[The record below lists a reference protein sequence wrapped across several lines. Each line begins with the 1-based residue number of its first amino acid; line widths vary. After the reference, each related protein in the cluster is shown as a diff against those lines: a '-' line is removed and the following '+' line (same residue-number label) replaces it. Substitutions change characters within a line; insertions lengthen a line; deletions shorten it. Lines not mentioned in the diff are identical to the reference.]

1 VWASEAFREALAVHL
16 AALEL
21 PPNRPVRLWVA
32 DEMRYG
38 LLPVTR
44 RVWSLRGV
52 RPVCPVQPRYEWAYL
67 YGAAEVG
74 GQAQVEFCY
83 CPSVN
88 LQWSHGFLEQLAAR
102 DPEATHVVLWDG
114 AGFHPQDG
122 AAGLPDN
129 VRLLPFPPYSPEL
142 NPIEGLWDQLKDQ
155 LCNKVYASLRAMEK
169 AITEFLRPFW
179 EEPER
184 VHDLIG
190 NGWLLARAQAFF
202 RQFYTSTAV

>member
-1 VWASEAFREALAVHL
+1 
-16 AALEL
+16 
-21 PPNRPVRLWVA
+21 
-32 DEMRYG
+32 MRYG

-74 GQAQVEFCY
+74 GQAHVEFCY

-129 VRLLPFPPYSPEL
+129 VRLLPFPPYSPE
-142 NPIEGLWDQLKDQ
+142 
-155 LCNKVYASLRAMEK
+155 R
-169 AITEFLRPFW
+169 
-179 EEPER
+179 EPHR
-184 VHDLIG
+184 G
-190 NGWLLARAQAFF
+190 
-202 RQFYTSTAV
+202 AVGPT

>member
-1 VWASEAFREALAVHL
+1 
-16 AALEL
+16 
-21 PPNRPVRLWVA
+21 
-32 DEMRYG
+32 MRYG

-74 GQAQVEFCY
+74 GQAHVEFCY

-129 VRLLPFPPYSPEL
+129 VRLLPFPPLQPRTRTPSRGCGTNLRTSSATKFTPAYAPWKRRSP
-142 NPIEGLWDQLKDQ
+142 NSCDPSGR
-155 LCNKVYASLRAMEK
+155 S
-169 AITEFLRPFW
+169 P
-179 EEPER
+179 
-184 VHDLIG
+184 
-190 NGWLLARAQAFF
+190 NGC
-202 RQFYTSTAV
+202 TT